1 MMKVAIVTDD
11 GKTISQHFGR
21 AKFYKVYEIKD
32 GVIVGS
38 EQRPKAG
45 HHVEGAEHHHEHE
58 AGPHGINHADDA
70 THNSMLA
77 NVADCEAL
85 IARGMGWGAHDAIE
99 RAGIKP
105 YVTDTESA
113 DEAVKAYAGGK
124 LDNHA
129 EKLH

>member
-1 MMKVAIVTDD
+1 MKVAVVTDD

-21 AKFYKVYEIKD
+21 AMFYKVYELKD
-32 GVIVGS
+32 GAIVGS

-45 HHVEGAEHHHEHE
+45 HHGQGGEHHHHEHG
-58 AGPHGINHADDA
+58 AGSHGVNHADEA

-77 NVADCEAL
+77 NISDCEAL

-99 RAGIKP
+99 RAGLKAYI
-105 YVTDTESA
+105 TDVA
-113 DEAVKAYAGGK
+113 DIEKAVKAYAEGS

-129 EKLH
+129 ERLH